1 MIKKAHPVALINLVI
16 AVRIISTLSLCPASL
31 ALALHSVH
39 VWDVSLLPFSLHELA
54 CRRNDFISTVREAAH
69 TALGQIGG
77 AEAEKVLRVTDILQK
92 EIAYLAKS

>member
-1 MIKKAHPVALINLVI
+1 MHASTWPSQIAHVSVPPV
-16 AVRIISTLSLCPASL
+16 
-31 ALALHSVH
+31 
-39 VWDVSLLPFSLHELA
+39 A

>member
-1 MIKKAHPVALINLVI
+1 MV
-16 AVRIISTLSLCPASL
+16 LSLSVLCA
-31 ALALHSVH
+31 ALLSG
-39 VWDVSLLPFSLHELA
+39 
-54 CRRNDFISTVREAAH
+54 RRNDFISTVREAAH